1 MTLDSVWSTPFRHG
15 PPITP
20 GFESAIDYVEEAKS
34 RLENKNGRFKA
45 FCKVLYQVPQKT
57 FADIQ
62 QEVGSIMKGESDL
75 VSGFRGFLPSISSV
89 TPPRTLKIRIKR
101 KIFDALHAV
110 ADTGPICSSTV
121 DSPDMYAA
129 AKRQR
134 GTNGLV
140 KMEDKPF
147 EGERDE
153 DSLPEIISSSSFDSS
168 DGKDSSVLNR
178 EKHVKESFREIDR
191 SKWEICTPSYRFIP
205 KNCKCRVSNEQSNHE
220 DLNTEVVLLPCTSD
234 YDDRSN
240 YKTTRNHPEEI
251 YEERLNQNE
260 DINEIS
266 SYKND
271 PRFEMDMFLEGLRS
285 TVNRLEELIEDMED
299 NDSTIFTIDKLNALQ
314 LRCIRRTYMDDR
326 IIERLC
332 MKPKMAIP
340 IILGRLIKKEEELEK
355 HISYYDRFCSK
366 LFTKR
371 LC

>member
-1 MTLDSVWSTPFRHG
+1 MTLHAVRSTPFRHG

-20 GFESAIDYVEEAKS
+20 GFESAIDYVEEAKR
-34 RLENKNGRFKA
+34 RLENKNGGFKS
-45 FCKVLYQVPQKT
+45 FCKVLYQIPQKT
-57 FADIQ
+57 FAEIQ
-62 QEVGSIMKGESDL
+62 QEVGSIMEGELDL

-89 TPPRTLKIRIKR
+89 TPPCTMKIRIKR

-134 GTNGLV
+134 GTNDLV

-153 DSLPEIISSSSFDSS
+153 DSLPEIISSSSLESS
-168 DGKDSSVLNR
+168 DGKDSSVLNK
-178 EKHVKESFREIDR
+178 EKH
-191 SKWEICTPSYRFIP
+191 
-205 KNCKCRVSNEQSNHE
+205 CKCRVSNEQSNHE
-220 DLNTEVVLLPCTSD
+220 DLNKEVVLLPCTSD
-234 YDDRSN
+234 YDDRSD
-240 YKTTRNHPEEI
+240 YKTTRNHLEEI
-251 YEERLNQNE
+251 YEERLDQNE
-260 DINEIS
+260 DINSVRPILCHSWKLSDIS

-299 NDSTIFTIDKLNALQ
+299 NDGTIFTIDKLNALQ

-332 MKPKMAIP
+332 MKPKMAMP